1 MAVAELAKGNENYDP
16 LATSQDVFARQ
27 ASTKPPREKH
37 VFSLT
42 FNGEKQNPIVA
53 ADDNEAWAIFCDG
66 RKQYPSRRRS
76 NVQIVDLGTVSKVQ
90 AARDTAQEAKLAAG
104 KAERAKSDQQSSA
117 GGDIAGELAG
127 LEA

>member
-1 MAVAELAKGNENYDP
+1 MASMELAKGNEKYDP
-16 LATSQDVFARQ
+16 LETSRNVFDRQ
-27 ASTKPPREKH
+27 LRTKPPREKH

-42 FNGEKQNPIVA
+42 FNGEKQSPITA
-53 ADDNEAWAIFCDG
+53 ADDNEAWAIFCDS
-66 RKQYPSRRRS
+66 RKNWPSRRRS

-90 AARDTAQEAKLAAG
+90 AARDAAQEAKLAAG